1 MTMFD
6 SALQLR
12 DIGDGAEVAD
22 APEVGIAL
30 DLLVAGNFKVHFR
43 VSAADY
49 GDADEVYLI
58 NIETDS
64 ELAFGDAPVIVGT
77 LDVLTP
83 GVGAYEIALS
93 QEMIAKL
100 DPDATHIRASLD
112 VGASTTPSITYG
124 AWIAPAA

>member
-12 DIGDGAEVAD
+12 DIGDGAEIAD
-22 APEVGIAL
+22 ADEVGVAL
-30 DLLVAGNFKVHFR
+30 DLLVAGDFKVHFR

-77 LDVLTP
+77 LNVLEPVT
-83 GVGAYEIALS
+83 GKYEIALS
-93 QEMIAKL
+93 QEMIKVL
-100 DPDATHIRASLD
+100 DPDATHIRCSLD

-124 AWIAPAA
+124 AWIAPNA